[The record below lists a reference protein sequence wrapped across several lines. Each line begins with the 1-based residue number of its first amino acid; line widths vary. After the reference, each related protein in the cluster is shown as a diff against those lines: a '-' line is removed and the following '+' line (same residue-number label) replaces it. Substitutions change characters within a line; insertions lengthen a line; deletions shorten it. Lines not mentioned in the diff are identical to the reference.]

1 MTNCQSLFAMKF
13 KGRFV
18 STKKIASLNN
28 LVVKKSTQNEN
39 TTEEDHAP
47 ATTCMEESWEVGR
60 RVVEL
65 KLLAE
70 GLKECIFCKE
80 PLCLNSCTGEKK
92 YGLASILYVACRE
105 CGNTN
110 SVPTGKRHIIN
121 GKGPARC
128 FDINTKLAA
137 GV

>member
-1 MTNCQSLFAMKF
+1 MTNRQSFFAMKF

-18 STKKIASLNN
+18 STKKLASLNN
-28 LVVKKSTQNEN
+28 LVVKKSATNEN

-47 ATTCMEESWEVGR
+47 ATNCMEESWEVGR

-80 PLCLNSCTGEKK
+80 PLSLISCAGEKK
-92 YGLASILYVACRE
+92 YGLASILYVACRK
-105 CGNTN
+105 CGTTN
-110 SVPTGKRHIIN
+110 SVPTGKRHSTS

-128 FDINTKLAA
+128 FDINTKMAA